1 MASAKRDHLVQTA
14 ERLFY
19 ANGFHATGIDTI
31 IRAAGV
37 VRMTLYNHFGSK
49 DALVRAVLA
58 ERHDRFLARIDAAV
72 ARAEP
77 GAATLAL
84 VDAHNA
90 WLADHGDRGCILV
103 RAMGE
108 YAEHNAAI
116 HEQAAANKRVL
127 RERIADA
134 LGRDGLPVRLTD
146 PVIMILEGAN
156 NAVPVLGAETV
167 RDTAR
172 RTVADLLARGRA
184 GAS

>member
-31 IRAAGV
+31 VRAAGV
-37 VRMTLYNHFGSK
+37 VRMTLYNQFGSK
-49 DALVRAVLA
+49 DALVQAVLT

-72 ARAEP
+72 AQAEP

-116 HEQAAANKRVL
+116 HGQAAANKRIF

-134 LGRDGLPVRLTD
+134 LARDGLPAALTD
-146 PVIMILEGAN
+146 EIFLLLEGAN
-156 NAVPVLGAETV
+156 NAVPTLGADGVRETV
-167 RDTAR
+167 HRS
-172 RTVADLLARGRA
+172 VANRLAQA
-184 GAS
+184 TEATP